1 MSRFFYLLLVT
12 IAINQSVSAQVT
24 IHVLNPWRTDTC
36 AWHRDSLR
44 MVGNNYVGYYPGSS
58 MAPEGAD
65 WFFYSYSDL
74 TVPFKLTDWC
84 GPNSY
89 DGLVTYRYTL
99 HLDSILMKLPS
110 GTKNIWIV
118 ISDTTKLPTITS
130 TPPTGSNFKVIYFL
144 NPWDIGG
151 ALIQYSGLS
160 SMPKMAM
167 DTSSARCG
175 WFIGYCAIDTPKVK
189 FLNSLDSSVFSSNG
203 SEAGD
208 FINLAP
214 ILKTSD
220 TVWVYPTSYPTGP
233 AATSNRFPNVS
244 AQCQKTI
251 LLAADMHDIGDHPD
265 FDRYNALSNISCA
278 GLQTGQVQK
287 KLGANGLPAKSNTT
301 VCPQVITQFDWFDT
315 KTLSGAYTNEI
326 CYNLRLQ
333 KNEDGYYYY
342 DDSLFY
348 PIDDFLYLDSA
359 KTVPNPNNNMLS
371 TDPSAW
377 KEHNNHF
384 TMIVSADFEY
394 KKGQTFYFRGDD
406 DVWVFVD
413 SQLVVDLGGVHPPA
427 EGSVNLDTLHL
438 TLNKTYNFKLFY
450 TERNCCGSNFR
461 MLTSLN
467 LRTNSNLFAKE
478 TILAGGVKIDSM
490 FQKITQNSLTCV
502 ASQTVIGTQP
512 AVVVF
517 YIEGPGFT
525 QPEQLTVQTQ
535 PWYGGITISNTR
547 VLIDT
552 ASISGLNP
560 GNYVIRYYLQS
571 DNSQTGTITFTV
583 YAPPAHHYDLL
594 TDTMTLDPKKDAV
607 IDSIVIGMLD
617 STAQVYAVI
626 RDSAGLY
633 LRRAVNPSWNSSNT
647 LAATVAQSAT
657 DSSRCIITKT
667 GSGTTWVYVSDPT
680 GKLKPD
686 SVKVI
691 TLVLPEYPVISSA
704 IMLDT
709 NSDITPDKISITLN
723 DTFKTN
729 QNLDS
734 ITISYRGNIYSIPS
748 SQITINGTAVT
759 ASFTSITGKDGR
771 PSGTVSIFMTIKN
784 SSESSQKT
792 FTDGVDPDVIAADV
806 LENDGTGADTL
817 FITFSE
823 PVLSSSLSGRQLLLI
838 KANTADT
845 LALDIAQVI
854 KKTNDSTYTLQVMSS
869 GLQPKAGDRLRLLPG
884 INGGVIYD
892 QSKNAPHILNPS
904 VVLGLR
910 VGPTAIIS
918 ACYRDGNAD
927 GYIDTVTLYFKRP
940 VTVSAFKSVT
950 ALWDVT
956 TSMVYDTIIL
966 SEMAKI
972 NDSSYKAPIH
982 GNKAIPGKVCT
993 NASITVMA
1001 EYNDFPDLPART
1013 AIAADSAAPVIDSA
1027 KLAYGN
1033 SLATDSTS
1041 YNILTVKFS
1050 EIIPQISSAHPFLL
1064 KALKNGAIYQ
1074 FRLTTIST
1082 VGKTCTFRA
1091 DTIDVGNIFYALKG
1105 DSIWIDP
1112 AASVKDNYANAQ
1124 INSLNRR
1131 VPLDATTQPAQ
1142 WTFSIVPNP
1151 FTPVTGSGSKIT
1163 VKSKTVLVDA
1173 DRYSLRMVI
1182 FDIIGNTV
1190 ISSDMTSE
1198 GNGWSYTWDGRN
1210 RSGRMVGNGVYPA
1223 SIKIFKD
1230 NKETYSKRV
1239 KIGIKR

>member
-1 MSRFFYLLLVT
+1 MLVT

-24 IHVLNPWRTDTC
+24 IHVVNPWRTDTC

-74 TVPFKLTDWC
+74 TVPFTLTDWC

-89 DGLVTYRYTL
+89 DGLVTYRYKL
-99 HLDSILMKLPS
+99 YLDSILMNLPS

-130 TPPTGSNFKVIYFL
+130 TPPAGYNFKVIYFL

-151 ALIQYSGLS
+151 ALIQYSGIS

-203 SEAGD
+203 STAGD

-220 TVWVYPTSYPTGP
+220 TVWVYPTSYPTGT

-251 LLAADMHDIGDHPD
+251 LLAADMHDIGIHSD
-265 FDRYNALSNISCA
+265 FDTYNALSNISCA

-287 KLGANGLPAKSNTT
+287 KLGANGLPVKSNTT

-315 KTLSGAYTNEI
+315 KTLAGAYTNEI
-326 CYNLRLQ
+326 CYNLKLQ

-359 KTVPNPNNNMLS
+359 KTISNPNNNMLS

-413 SQLVVDLGGVHPPA
+413 SQLVVDLGGVHGPA

-478 TILAGGVKIDSM
+478 TIIADGVQIDSM

-517 YIEGPGFT
+517 YIEGPSFATTTLLSSGT
-525 QPEQLTVQTQ
+525 S
-535 PWYGGITISNTR
+535 YGGITISSSNTSII
-547 VLIDT
+547 IDT
-552 ASISGLNP
+552 AAITGLNA
-560 GNYVIRYYLQS
+560 GTYTIRYYLQS

-583 YAPPAHHYDLL
+583 TASPAHHYDLL
-594 TDTMTLDPKKDAV
+594 TDSMTFSTTQDAQL
-607 IDSIVIGMLD
+607 DSIVIGMFD
-617 STAQVYAVI
+617 TTKQAYAVI
-626 RDSAGLY
+626 RDSTGQFI
-633 LRRAVNPSWNSSNT
+633 RRAGKPTWTSRDEQIV
-647 LAATVAQSAT
+647 TVAQSST
-657 DSSRCIITKT
+657 DTARCVITKVAT
-667 GSGTTWVYVSDPT
+667 GSTWVVVSDPN

-686 SVKVI
+686 SVWVVSYI
-691 TLVLPEYPVISSA
+691 LPDYPVISSA
-704 IMLDT
+704 IMQDT
-709 NSDITPDKISITLN
+709 NADIIPDMLNITLS
-723 DTFKTN
+723 DTFKTGDI
-729 QNLDS
+729 LDS
-734 ITISYRGNIYSIPS
+734 ILISYKGNNYIIQTS
-748 SQITINGTAVT
+748 NAVLSG
-759 ASFTSITGKDGR
+759 ASVLVPFTSLTGTDGV
-771 PSGTVSIFMTIKN
+771 PTGQVTLYMTSGGN
-784 SSESSQKT
+784 SETNSAK
-792 FTDGVDPDVIAADV
+792 FADGVDPAVIEGAV
-806 LENDGTGADTL
+806 LENDGTGPDTL
-817 FITFSE
+817 FLTFSE
-823 PVLSSSLSGRQLLLI
+823 PVQRSSLAGKQLLLI
-838 KANTADT
+838 KANTTDT
-845 LALDIAQVI
+845 FQLNILSVIA
-854 KKTNDSTYTLQVMSS
+854 KTSDSTYTVNVTSS
-869 GLQPKAGDRLRLLPG
+869 GEQPKAGDRLRLTPG
-884 INGGVIYD
+884 TAGGTISDAAGNY
-892 QSKNAPHILNPS
+892 PHLLNPS
-904 VVLGLR
+904 VLLGLR
-910 VGPTAIIS
+910 KGPAAIVM
-918 ACYRDGNAD
+918 AAYRDGNAD

-940 VTVSAFKSVT
+940 VTVPDFKSVT

-956 TSMVYDTIIL
+956 TSMFYDTIIL
-966 SEMAKI
+966 SQMSKI
-972 NDSSYKAPIH
+972 NDSSYNAPIH
-982 GNKAIPGKVCT
+982 GNKAIPGKVC
-993 NASITVMA
+993 
-1001 EYNDFPDLPART
+1001 
-1013 AIAADSAAPVIDSA
+1013 
-1027 KLAYGN
+1027 K
-1033 SLATDSTS
+1033 
-1041 YNILTVKFS
+1041 
-1050 EIIPQISSAHPFLL
+1050 
-1064 KALKNGAIYQ
+1064 
-1074 FRLTTIST
+1074 
-1082 VGKTCTFRA
+1082 C
-1091 DTIDVGNIFYALKG
+1091 
-1105 DSIWIDP
+1105 
-1112 AASVKDNYANAQ
+1112 
-1124 INSLNRR
+1124 LNR
-1131 VPLDATTQPAQ
+1131 
-1142 WTFSIVPNP
+1142 N
-1151 FTPVTGSGSKIT
+1151 
-1163 VKSKTVLVDA
+1163 
-1173 DRYSLRMVI
+1173 YSRI
-1182 FDIIGNTV
+1182 
-1190 ISSDMTSE
+1190 
-1198 GNGWSYTWDGRN
+1198 
-1210 RSGRMVGNGVYPA
+1210 
-1223 SIKIFKD
+1223 
-1230 NKETYSKRV
+1230 
-1239 KIGIKR
+1239 